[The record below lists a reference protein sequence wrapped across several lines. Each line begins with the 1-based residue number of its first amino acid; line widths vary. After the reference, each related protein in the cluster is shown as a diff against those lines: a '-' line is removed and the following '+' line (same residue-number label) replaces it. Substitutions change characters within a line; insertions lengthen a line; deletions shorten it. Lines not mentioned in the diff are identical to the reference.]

1 MVASYTTAFKIKIN
15 SKKRQNPLSYLLR
28 LFTSCGKNYAVLSFF
43 AQKTCFR
50 LFATKLRCFELNLT
64 ENNVFAFLLI
74 HYAVFSFMV
83 PKTCFCLLPNYAVFN
98 SFPCLQLNVAFYS
111 PVSLHTTFVATLQL
125 FYSVFR
131 VKHKFV
137 QWVSLDKLVKF
148 TKTVRVAVLKLIE
161 LTYLM
166 K

>member
-1 MVASYTTAFKIKIN
+1 MKSIVLSGRVCDIRLCDWLPGMVASYTTAFKIKIN

-28 LFTSCGKNYAVLSFF
+28 LFTSCGKNYAVLSFS
-43 AQKTCFR
+43 AQKTCLR
-50 LFATKLRCFELNLT
+50 LFAAKLRCFELNLT

-83 PKTCFCLLPNYAVFN
+83 PKTCFCLFVTKLHCFQQF
-98 SFPCLQLNVAFYS
+98 SFLQLNVAFYS
-111 PVSLHTTFVATLQL
+111 PDSLHTTFIATLQL

-137 QWVSLDKLVKF
+137 QWV
-148 TKTVRVAVLKLIE
+148 
-161 LTYLM
+161 
-166 K
+166 

>member
-1 MVASYTTAFKIKIN
+1 MKSIVLSGHVCDIRLCDWLPGMVASYTTAFKIKIN

-28 LFTSCGKNYAVLSFF
+28 LFTSCGKNYAVFSFF

-50 LFATKLRCFELNLT
+50 LFAAKLRCFELNLT

-74 HYAVFSFMV
+74 HYAVFSV
-83 PKTCFCLLPNYAVFN
+83 LWYQKHVSVCLLPNYAVFN

-137 QWVSLDKLVKF
+137 QWV
-148 TKTVRVAVLKLIE
+148 
-161 LTYLM
+161 
-166 K
+166 